1 MKITKL
7 TYGPRDYMMLFA
19 CFSLIALLTSCS
31 NDDFF
36 YTEGGGEEQLRV
48 LPENALT
55 IVPSI
60 FGGKESSIEGSTRGK
75 DDDDT
80 SIVKDDEVNAV
91 VSLRET
97 YIGTL
102 DVFVKKHSDAASAA
116 WFKTYHLK
124 VGATD
129 PNNNAYAADDT
140 NYLDASSNPTSLL
153 DQARHLLE
161 KDWLKAEYDAEEK
174 YDIYVTANN
183 KHTTDP
189 AYDEEDRIT
198 TPPANLAALQAL
210 TTYESNI
217 FRYYKDATVGN
228 YDYHQ
233 QDLKSFLMD
242 GQLLEWSFDR
252 NTTDQEMD
260 VDLKRAAAKII
271 VRLRYSDEETAA
283 FYPDYDDPNTPDID
297 ETTIPEMTTPPDSDR
312 PVIKMGSIKEYL
324 QYLGRTPGIPRMK
337 YVNFGFTVAD
347 VQGSSYLASSDTG
360 NNLAVQ
366 TYGSNF
372 SVYNNEGTDVLDEN
386 PYTNTENTYT
396 ITTYSYPISWGND
409 PTKAPSILL
418 SIAYTREHAIQNSSN
433 NTLIAYYRI
442 PVCDENQVTSLER
455 NNIYIV
461 DAEIASLGAE
471 NADFELKDE
480 QLRIEYHVIPWT
492 EFNVEQQ
499 ATTVKVADTKYFTV
513 TPTEYTLKGEN
524 VGVDLQYFASVSTDD
539 GRFVDLDMTK
549 ANNKYKYFNVSYVN
563 ATGNTVNITTPSS
576 NASSDGTVT
585 KEVKNTSG
593 GWTSNAATGTTDIRY
608 TSTAP
613 TSGAQSETVEIT
625 ITPNG
630 IIHVESQALKSRAV
644 KTIKFRAVL
653 TTAESVFY
661 QDIVIKHFPL
671 DNIQSIA
678 GKWSSRIGTVTITRY
693 YSSDPTATTWTAA
706 NNSTITRNWGV
717 DDYDGIEAVISSYG
731 NQETINNRATF
742 TAGIPVGNGNRG
754 NYNSEANAYV
764 NTNDHYI
771 YWGTGSSNN
780 NSYRNDYDWS
790 TGGWWT
796 TYYRYQNYYRRSY
809 SETNMYYKDIKNI
822 TENWVD
828 WSTDANQTY
837 SGNARKINGD
847 THFMAKVF
855 DNNVIKAVV
864 VNQNGDNKTYSLKT
878 TNNTD
883 YYYYWNGSETASVN
897 TTFNATN
904 NHMYVIQITSTS
916 TTYTIG
922 KPVINTLYQSYDHV
936 VSPAFMIASQLGAVI
951 SYKDAGAAE
960 DAAAH
965 CGTYMEVGADNEIE
979 AFRGKKFTGW
989 RLPTKE
995 EIDVIIGYQ
1004 QTSSPASGITMSVVL
1019 GGGYYWTLDGTAAPV
1034 EGGSGGSETDAYVRC
1049 IRDLTLDEI
1058 NAINGN

>member
-271 VRLRYSDEETAA
+271 IRLRYSDEETAA
-283 FYPDYDDPNTPDID
+283 FYPDYDDPNTTVD

-324 QYLGRTPGIPRMK
+324 QYLGRIPGIPRMK
-337 YVNFGFTVAD
+337 YVNFGFTAAD
-347 VQGSSYLASSDTG
+347 VQSSPYLASSDTQ
-360 NNLAVQ
+360 NDLAVQ

-386 PYTNTENTYT
+386 AYTNTDNTYT

-409 PTKAPSILL
+409 ATKAPSILL

-549 ANNKYKYFNVSYVN
+549 TGNKYKYFNVSYVN
-563 ATGNTVNITTPSS
+563 ASGNTINISTPSS
-576 NASSDGTVT
+576 SGSSDGTVT
-585 KEVKNTSG
+585 KEVKNTEG
-593 GWTSNAATGTTDIRY
+593 NWTSNAATGTTDIRY

-625 ITPNG
+625 ISPNG

-653 TTAESVFY
+653 TTAETVFY

-671 DNIQSIA
+671 DNIQSFL
-678 GKWSSRIGTVTITRY
+678 GSWSSRYPVKGATITVQQREY
-693 YSSDPTATTWTAA
+693 TLDLATAQSWGTQGTDWFVDNKYEVTARDAYTSSERLTDGSPLDNDGYASGPTTLT
-706 NNSTITRNWGV
+706 NNNYFSSL
-717 DDYDGIEAVISSYG
+717 GIA
-731 NQETINNRATF
+731 
-742 TAGIPVGNGNRG
+742 GNGEQVG
-754 NYNSEANAYV
+754 DGEFEAIYSNGY
-764 NTNDHYI
+764 Y
-771 YWGTGSSNN
+771 YWGEGTPTTTNN
-780 NSYRNDYDWS
+780 NTYDYRIQ
-790 TGGWWT
+790 TGTNIWGNAT
-796 TYYRYQNYYRRSY
+796 YQNYRYPTRKRAQ
-809 SETNMYYKDIKNI
+809 YYKTHYYTTGYYRIVDV
-822 TENWVD
+822 EVPSAGDWVD
-828 WSTDANQTY
+828 WEKKTGTITNEGIYNAKIYDERFCKYINYNNGTY
-837 SGNARKINGD
+837 SIGD
-847 THFMAKVF
+847 
-855 DNNVIKAVV
+855 AV
-864 VNQNGDNKTYSLKT
+864 GATL
-878 TNNTD
+878 
-883 YYYYWNGSETASVN
+883 
-897 TTFNATN
+897 TN

-916 TTYTIG
+916 TKYTVG
-922 KPVINTLYQSYDHV
+922 KPVLNDTFQSQDHV
-936 VSPAFMIASQLGAVI
+936 VSPAFMIASQLGAVTTTN
-951 SYKDAGAAE
+951 SPTTAAT
-960 DAAAH
+960 H
-965 CGTYMEVGADNEIE
+965 CGTYMEVGTDGT
-979 AFRGKKFTGW
+979 RYVGW
-989 RLPTKE
+989 RLPTAE
-995 EIDVIIGYQ
+995 EINVIIGYQ
-1004 QTSSPASGITMSVVL
+1004 NGDNTKGITMVEVL
-1019 GGGYYWTLDGTAAPV
+1019 GGKYYWTLDGGTPAYV
-1034 EGGSGGSETDAYVRC
+1034 STGSQGSTTNAYVRC
-1049 IRDLTLDEI
+1049 IRDLTLEELDKL
-1058 NAINGN
+1058 NGN